1 MFDFLLDLVDV
12 GFFANLCL
20 VEKVGLLVAFSVR
33 FDHIFGQGE
42 HCLAF
47 GRNEMR
53 RRGKA

>member
-12 GFFANLCL
+12 GFFANLRL
-20 VEKVGLLVAFSVR
+20 VEKVGLLMAFGAP

-47 GRNEMR
+47 GRNKMR
-53 RRGKA
+53 RRGKS